1 METYTR
7 EEVGKLILSLKKEPH
22 EGIRALH
29 MAVIRQI
36 VLTQTPPPPNDEDD
50 DQRTLTFETKLAL
63 AALRNFEVQTE
74 CSIFESKSK
83 DYVAYG
89 VLIEAIKRAED
100 QFKREIKEITGRPFD
115 DSTRDR
121 LKSGYSEWLESYKK
135 LKDRCSAASL
145 KYVQLHYKNPIK

>member
-7 EEVGKLILSLKKEPH
+7 EEVGKLIINLKNEPH
-22 EGIRALH
+22 EAIRTLH
-29 MAVIRQI
+29 MAAIRHI
-36 VLTQTPPPPNDEDD
+36 VLTQTPPPPDDEDD

-63 AALRNFEVQTE
+63 AALRNFEIQTE

-83 DYVAYG
+83 EYVAYG

-100 QFKREIKEITGRPFD
+100 QFEREIKEITGRPCD
-115 DSTRDR
+115 GSLRDK
-121 LKSGYSEWLESYKK
+121 LKTGYSEWLETYKK

-145 KYVQLHYKNPIK
+145 KYVQLHYKNPMK